1 MLKKIMAII
10 VIFAVVAVV
19 YPYKKLAQTGFQF
32 LSVSQVSRASGMGE
46 AFITICDGADA
57 VFYNPAGMVLMRSR
71 LFEVSV
77 NNLQWIAD
85 IKYSSIGM
93 VFSPFE
99 RRYGV
104 FGMSIMWVDYGV
116 FYGTMVYPSL
126 DGYIETGTFSPRAT
140 SIGVAYSKNLTDRF
154 MVGGQIKYVA
164 LNIGRTV
171 IPDAISETGLTAKDF
186 VASVTAF
193 DFGTV
198 FRTGIKSLVFG
209 MNIRNFSKEIKFY
222 REGFQLPLTFTMGVS
237 FDLLDLVDSEK
248 RGNNSLLVA
257 VDAVHPRAYPEY
269 VNLGMELKLFGTF
282 SIRAGYKSN
291 QDEYGTAYGFGLEKF
306 GLKFDYS
313 YTPFKNFDG
322 VQRLTLKFSI

>member
-1 MLKKIMAII
+1 MLRKILVVMM
-10 VIFAVVAVV
+10 IFSIAAVV

-46 AFITICDGADA
+46 AFITVCEGADA
-57 VFYNPAGMVLMRSR
+57 VFYNPAGMVLMKPR

-77 NNLQWIAD
+77 NTLQWIAD
-85 IKYSSIGM
+85 IKYSSVGM
-93 VFSPFE
+93 AFSPFG

-104 FGMSIMWVDYGV
+104 LGMSIMWVDYGV
-116 FYGTMVYPSL
+116 FYGTMVYPSF
-126 DGYIETGTFSPRAT
+126 DGYVETGTFSPRAM

-154 MVGGQIKYVA
+154 VVGGQVKYVV
-164 LNIGRTV
+164 LNIGRAVT
-171 IPDAISETGLTAKDF
+171 PDVMSETGLTAKDF

-198 FRTGIKSLVFG
+198 FKTGIKSLVFG
-209 MNIRNFSKEIKFY
+209 MNIRNFSEEIKFY

-237 FDLLDLVDSEK
+237 FDLMDLVNPEK
-248 RGNNSLLVA
+248 RGDNSLLVA
-257 VDAVHPRAYPEY
+257 LDAVHPRAYPEY
-269 VNLGMELKLFGTF
+269 INLGMELKLFGMF

-291 QDEYGTAYGFGLEKF
+291 QDEYGAAYGFGLEKF

-322 VQRLTLKFSI
+322 VQRLTVKFSI